1 MSHTI
6 DLKELEKKAYR
17 SFFEDGFWDIY
28 LGLMLLAIGGGPAL
42 LALGTSL
49 VWAAAVPLAVA
60 VLGMLIFFGGKKHLT
75 VPRLGAVQFG
85 PARTLRR
92 KKTSLVLACSVLVGI
107 ALLVLTATRSLP
119 SLGLAGVPTVAI
131 IFAANCVIVF
141 SLAAYYLDFGRLYV
155 YGLLYAAA
163 FPLAVVL
170 TEHWGAAA
178 GFLVAYALSA
188 APMTL
193 VGLALFVRFL
203 REYAVAAQPQSDR
216 EA

>member
-17 SFFEDGFWDIY
+17 SFFEDGIWDIY
-28 LGLMLLAIGGGPAL
+28 LGLMLLTIGGGPAL
-42 LALGTSL
+42 LALGAPV
-49 VWAAAVPLAVA
+49 VWAAIAPLAVV

-85 PARTLRR
+85 PARTQRR
-92 KKTSLVLACSVLVGI
+92 KKTSVVLACSALVGI
-107 ALLVLTATRSLP
+107 ALLALSATRSLP

-141 SLAAYYLDFGRLYV
+141 GLGAYYLDFGRLYV
-155 YGLLYAAA
+155 YGLLYALP

-170 TEHWGAAA
+170 AEHWGAAA
-178 GFLVAYALSA
+178 GFIVAYALSA
-188 APMTL
+188 APMIL
-193 VGLALFVRFL
+193 VGSILLVRFL
-203 REYAVAAQPQSDR
+203 RQYAVPAQPEPNP

>member
-1 MSHTI
+1 MSETI
-6 DLKELEKKAYR
+6 SLKELEQKAYR
-17 SFFEDGFWDIY
+17 SFFKDGIWDVY
-28 LGLMLLAIGGGPAL
+28 LGLLLLAMGGAPAL
-42 LALGTSL
+42 LAMGAAV
-49 VWAAAVPLAVA
+49 VWAAAAGLLLSA
-60 VLGMLIFFGGKKHLT
+60 LGMAFFFAGKKYLT

-107 ALLVLTATRSLP
+107 ALLALTATRSLP

-131 IFAANCVIVF
+131 IFAANCLIVF
-141 SLAAYYLDFGRLYV
+141 SLGAYYLDFDRLYV
-155 YGLLYAAA
+155 YGLLYAVA

-170 TEHWGAAA
+170 TENWGAAA
-178 GFLVAYALSA
+178 GFLAAYLLSA
-188 APMTL
+188 APMML

>member
-17 SFFEDGFWDIY
+17 SFFKDGIWDIY

-42 LALGTSL
+42 LALGASL
-49 VWAAAVPLAVA
+49 AWAAIAPLAVV
-60 VLGMLIFFGGKKHLT
+60 VLGMFSFLGGKKYLT

-85 PARTLRR
+85 PARALRR

-107 ALLVLTATRSLP
+107 ALLALAATRSLP

-141 SLAAYYLDFGRLYV
+141 SLGAYYLDFGRLY
-155 YGLLYAAA
+155 
-163 FPLAVVL
+163 
-170 TEHWGAAA
+170 ERWSAAA
-178 GFLVAYALSA
+178 GFLVAYGLSA
-188 APMTL
+188 GPMIL
-193 VGLALFVRFL
+193 VGSILLVRFL
-203 REYAVAAQPQSDR
+203 RQYAVPAQPEPNR

>member
-6 DLKELEKKAYR
+6 DLKELERKAYR
-17 SFFEDGFWDIY
+17 SFFADGIWDVY
-28 LGLMLLAIGGGPAL
+28 LGLLLLAMGGGPAL

-49 VWAAAVPLAVA
+49 VWAAMVPLAV
-60 VLGMLIFFGGKKHLT
+60 VLLGMFIFLGGKKYLT

-107 ALLVLTATRSLP
+107 ALLALSATRSLP

-141 SLAAYYLDFGRLYV
+141 SLGAYYLDFGRLYV

-170 TEHWGAAA
+170 AERWSAAA
-178 GFLVAYALSA
+178 GFLVAYGLSA
-188 APMTL
+188 GPMIL
-193 VGLALFVRFL
+193 VGSILLVRFL
-203 REYAVAAQPQSDR
+203 RQYAVPAQPEPNR

>member
-17 SFFEDGFWDIY
+17 SFFKDGIWDVY
-28 LGLMLLAIGGGPAL
+28 LGLLLLAMGGAPALLAIGA
-42 LALGTSL
+42 TM
-49 VWAAAVPLAVA
+49 VWAAAAGLLLSSLGVA
-60 VLGMLIFFGGKKHLT
+60 FFFAGKKYLT

-92 KKTSLVLACSVLVGI
+92 KKTSLVLACSALVGI
-107 ALLVLTATRSLP
+107 ALLALTATRSLP

-131 IFAANCVIVF
+131 IFAANCLIVF
-141 SLAAYYLDFGRLYV
+141 SLGAYYLDFDRLYV
-155 YGLLYAAA
+155 YGLLYAVA

-188 APMTL
+188 VPMIV
-193 VGLALFVRFL
+193 VGVSLFVRFL
-203 REYAVAAQPQSDR
+203 REYPVPAQPHSHHN
-216 EA
+216 A

>member
-6 DLKELEKKAYR
+6 DLKELEQKAYR
-17 SFFEDGFWDIY
+17 SFFKDGIWDVY
-28 LGLMLLAIGGGPAL
+28 LGLLLLAMGGSPAL
-42 LALGTSL
+42 LAVGATV
-49 VWAAAVPLAVA
+49 VWAAGAGLLLSA
-60 VLGMLIFFGGKKHLT
+60 LGMAFFFAGKKYLT
-75 VPRLGAVQFG
+75 VPRLGTVQFS

-92 KKTSLVLACSVLVGI
+92 KKTSLVLACSALVGI
-107 ALLVLTATRSLP
+107 ALLALTATRSLP

-131 IFAANCVIVF
+131 IFAANCLIVF
-141 SLAAYYLDFGRLYV
+141 SLGAYYLDFDRLYV
-155 YGLLYAAA
+155 YGLLYAVA

-188 APMTL
+188 APMML

-203 REYAVAAQPQSDR
+203 RDYPIPTQPQSHHN
-216 EA
+216 A